1 MKFFKGFLSFI
12 IGIIL
17 TILLMVLSLNMIF
30 KNVVEKEVLGGIIK
44 DQIISEY
51 IENEE
56 IENKDLIKE
65 LLNENEVTTIAGNVI
80 DEYMEFLED
89 NNHKVSQKTLD
100 SIINFSVKHRQQ
112 ISKIAGRDIS
122 ENELKSAESYKN
134 LSDSIN
140 EGFSKVGNEINKSG
154 TKVVKTYNNL
164 TSNNFKI
171 IIIISILISIILL
184 MVIKNSFYK
193 WLSIFSKSIITCSI
207 IIISLYVLS
216 TFLINKIKENQNIE
230 ITISL
235 NGILVIGII
244 ELVIGIL
251 CIIIKK
257 IIDKKENIKQTK
269 YIEKSHSEEMIMDSK
284 NELEYNNQ
292 SEDV

>member
-80 DEYMEFLED
+80 DEYMEYLED

-112 ISKIAGRDIS
+112 ISKIARRDIS

-154 TKVVKTYNNL
+154 TEVVKTYNNL

-171 IIIISILISIILL
+171 IIIILILISIILL

>member
-1 MKFFKGFLSFI
+1 
-12 IGIIL
+12 
-17 TILLMVLSLNMIF
+17 
-30 KNVVEKEVLGGIIK
+30 
-44 DQIISEY
+44 
-51 IENEE
+51 
-56 IENKDLIKE
+56 
-65 LLNENEVTTIAGNVI
+65 
-80 DEYMEFLED
+80 
-89 NNHKVSQKTLD
+89 
-100 SIINFSVKHRQQ
+100 
-112 ISKIAGRDIS
+112 
-122 ENELKSAESYKN
+122 
-134 LSDSIN
+134 
-140 EGFSKVGNEINKSG
+140 
-154 TKVVKTYNNL
+154 
-164 TSNNFKI
+164 
-171 IIIISILISIILL
+171 

>member
-122 ENELKSAESYKN
+122 ERELTSAESYKN

-140 EGFSKVGNEINKSG
+140 EGFSKIGNEINKSG
-154 TKVVKTYNNL
+154 TEVVKTYNNL

-235 NGILVIGII
+235 NGIL
-244 ELVIGIL
+244 
-251 CIIIKK
+251 
-257 IIDKKENIKQTK
+257 DKKENIKQTK